1 MYVNL
6 PSFMTNQVVKDFEQ
20 IFPRVQKAK
29 GLIVDIRHNHGG
41 NSGNGDAI
49 ISMLTDKPIKGL
61 LWKTPENVAAFRIW
75 AEIKEQWQEVRQ
87 EPVTPRRK
95 DPFLGPVIMLTGPET
110 FSAAEDFVVL
120 LHASERAT
128 VVGERTGGST
138 GDSLIIDLPGD
149 VTAHVCTAHATYP
162 DGREFVGV
170 GVIPDVEVHPTA
182 VDIATDRDVVL
193 EKGVALLKAACAP
206 KSSGKL

>member
-1 MYVNL
+1 MEN
-6 PSFMTNQVVKDFEQ
+6 TRK
-20 IFPRVQKAK
+20 R
-29 GLIVDIRHNHGG
+29 GG
-41 NSGNGDAI
+41 VPHLGRNKRTMAGGA
-49 ISMLTDKPIKGL
+49 TRAGHAQ
-61 LWKTPENVAAFRIW
+61 TER
-75 AEIKEQWQEVRQ
+75 
-87 EPVTPRRK
+87 
-95 DPFLGPVIMLTGPET
+95 PFLGPVIVLTGPET
-110 FSAAEDFVVL
+110 FSAAENFVVL
-120 LHASERAT
+120 LHASKRAT